1 MIYPKNFYSYRYDA
15 DFIKEMTAL
24 LLISLNDLYKSV
36 NESITENEPRIFL
49 RKLNR
54 SQFALVLI
62 NSENLNFATNQIK
75 QTMLKQSSSEVSFQ
89 LLHAFRKACLIEI
102 SILTEKLGYFD
113 KVSPFQTSLP
123 IIP

>member
-1 MIYPKNFYSYRYDA
+1 MIYPKSFYSYRYDT

-36 NESITENEPRIFL
+36 NEAMTENEPRIFL

-62 NSENLNFATNQIK
+62 NSENLNFTTRQIK
-75 QTMLKQSSSEVSFQ
+75 QTMLSHSCSEISFQ
-89 LLHAFRKACLIEI
+89 LLHSFRKACLVEI
-102 SILTEKLGYFD
+102 GILTEKLGYFERS
-113 KVSPFQTSLP
+113 SPFQTSHP
-123 IIP
+123 